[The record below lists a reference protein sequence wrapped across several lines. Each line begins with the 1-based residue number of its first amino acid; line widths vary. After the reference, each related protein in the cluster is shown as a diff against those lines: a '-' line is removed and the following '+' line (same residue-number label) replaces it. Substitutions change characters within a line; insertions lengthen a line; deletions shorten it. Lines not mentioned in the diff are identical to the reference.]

1 MRVFGLCAGLP
12 CPARSTDEYTMQ
24 TSRILI
30 SSLGVISLSLPMLGL
45 AQTSAPSP
53 NGEDD
58 ASELATV
65 QVTSAPLDSQIAVTG
80 PVLLD
85 QQSQTGSLLG
95 MSVRDTPASITV
107 IDRYLMQAIGAED
120 TQSALRAVP
129 GVTTQDSPGSPGVNF
144 RGFSANSLAQLFN
157 GINVQYS
164 IAARPVDSWIYDRI
178 EALGGPSS
186 FLYGS
191 GAVGG
196 TVNYITK
203 LAQPGDFSEAR
214 LRLGSESLREMS
226 LGLNRRI
233 SAEDSDGRPVSYVRL
248 DVNDRRNKGWTDG
261 TRRQATE
268 LATSVRTDI
277 SPNLTHTLAY
287 EYQREKVDR
296 PYWGTPLLNPVEGT
310 VRIDEGMRRMNFNS
324 ADGFY
329 GQRVQWLRS
338 LTEYQVNSSL
348 SLKNTFYAYDALRD
362 FRNVESY
369 RFDETNSMVTR
380 SSALLQRHDQ
390 RLVGNRLDAVYK
402 GALAG
407 RESDWAFGLDYSA
420 NKQTRFPLSL
430 AGTINVVDPY
440 DFVPDYFWDIEGMA
454 PGFSPDRTVR
464 VKTLALY
471 AENRTKLSPQLQLL
485 TGLRYDRIGLS
496 LTNLREVTAANPA
509 FFKRNYNAVTGRV
522 GLMWEAAPGWNAYVQ
537 YATAADPPSGSLST
551 ASFADAINNSDLTTG
566 RQLEVGLK
574 NEFWD
579 GKATS
584 TLAVFQI
591 KRKNISTQDL
601 DNSSITYL
609 VGQQSSKGIEWT
621 AGWQPNSDFSMLGNL
636 AYVKPQY
643 DNYVQN
649 GLSLAGKQPVGM
661 PQWVGN
667 LWGQYQLTS
676 SVSLGAGVRAVA
688 SSYVNPVN
696 TLKRPGYT
704 LLDLSAHWTIRPDT
718 QLSARVRNA
727 TDKVYF
733 LNSSTSAAYLG
744 APRAFDVAL
753 TVRF

>member
-1 MRVFGLCAGLP
+1 
-12 CPARSTDEYTMQ
+12 MQ

-30 SSLGVISLSLPMLGL
+30 SSLGFISLSLPMLGL

-649 GLSLAGKQPVGM
+649 GFSLAGKQPVGM

-667 LWGQYQLTS
+667 LWGQYQLTP
-676 SVSLGAGVRAVA
+676 SVSLGAGLRAVA
-688 SSYVNPVN
+688 SSYVNQVN

>member
-1 MRVFGLCAGLP
+1 
-12 CPARSTDEYTMQ
+12 MQ

-667 LWGQYQLTS
+667 LWGQYQLTP

>member
-1 MRVFGLCAGLP
+1 
-12 CPARSTDEYTMQ
+12 MQ
-24 TSRILI
+24 ASRILI
-30 SSLGVISLSLPMLGL
+30 SSLGTISLSLPLLGL
-45 AQTSAPSP
+45 TQTSEP
-53 NGEDD
+53 NRHSEDD
-58 ASELATV
+58 ASQLATV
-65 QVTSAPLDSQIAVTG
+65 QVTPALLDSQIAVTG
-80 PVLLD
+80 PVPLD
-85 QQSQTGSLLG
+85 QKSQTGSLLG
-95 MSVRDTPASITV
+95 MSVRETPASITV
-107 IDRYLMQAIGAED
+107 VDRHLMQAIGAED

-129 GVTTQDSPGSPGVNF
+129 GVTAHDSPGSPGVNY

-164 IAARPVDSWIYDRI
+164 IAARPVDSWIYERI
-178 EALGGPSS
+178 EAMGGPSS

-203 LAQPGDFSEAR
+203 LAQPGDLSEAR
-214 LRLGSESLREMS
+214 LRLGSGALREMS
-226 LGLNRRI
+226 LSLNRRI
-233 SAEDSDGRPVSYVRL
+233 GAQHNDGRPVSYVRL

-268 LATSVRTDI
+268 LAASVLTDI
-277 SPNLTHTLAY
+277 SPSLKHTLAY

-310 VRIDEGMRRMNFNS
+310 VRIDEAMRRMNFNS

-338 LTEYQVNSSL
+338 LTEYQVSPSL
-348 SLKNTFYAYDALRD
+348 SLKNTLYVYDALRD
-362 FRNVESY
+362 YRNVENY
-369 RFDETNSMVTR
+369 RFDNTNSMVTR

-407 RESDWAFGLDYSA
+407 LESDWAFGLDYSA
-420 NKQTRFPLSL
+420 NKQTRFPRSL
-430 AGTINVVDPY
+430 AGTVSVVDPY
-440 DFVPDYFWDIEGMA
+440 DFSPEYFWDIVGMA

-464 VKTLALY
+464 VKTTALY
-471 AENRTKLSPQLQLL
+471 AENRTKLNPQLQLL
-485 TGLRYDRIGLS
+485 TGLRYDHIGLS
-496 LTNLREVTAANPA
+496 LTNLRDVTAASPA
-509 FFKRNYNAVTGRV
+509 YFKRNYNAITGRI

-574 NEFWD
+574 NEVWD

-621 AGWQPNSDFSMLGNL
+621 AGWQPSSRFSMLGNL

-649 GLSLAGKQPVGM
+649 GLSLAGRQPVGM
-661 PQWVGN
+661 PRWVGN
-667 LWGQYQLTS
+667 LWGQYQLNS
-676 SVSLGAGVRAVA
+676 SVSLGAGLRAVA

-704 LLDLSAHWTIRPDT
+704 LLDLSAHWTIRPDM